1 MRFVYIMV
9 ISFKNVIAYW
19 KTIFF
24 VIDVTRIVSDLQTQ
38 WFVIDAIFQRSRVQ
52 CTVSPVYSPH
62 NNR

>member
-1 MRFVYIMV
+1 MRFAYIMV

-38 WFVIDAIFQRSRVQ
+38 WFVIDAIF
-52 CTVSPVYSPH
+52 
-62 NNR
+62 